1 MYFKIFHLAA
11 EKANWMLQVWNCD
24 DCRVARG
31 MQPHGNIKKANSQVP
46 DVVKKT
52 AAK

>member
-1 MYFKIFHLAA
+1 LK
-11 EKANWMLQVWNCD
+11 VWNCD

-31 MQPHGNIKKANSQVP
+31 MQPHGNIKKANKEVP

>member
-1 MYFKIFHLAA
+1 MPNYFPL
-11 EKANWMLQVWNCD
+11 WQVWNCD

-31 MQPHGNIKKANSQVP
+31 MQPAGNINKFRADVP
-46 DVVKKT
+46 DVVKNT